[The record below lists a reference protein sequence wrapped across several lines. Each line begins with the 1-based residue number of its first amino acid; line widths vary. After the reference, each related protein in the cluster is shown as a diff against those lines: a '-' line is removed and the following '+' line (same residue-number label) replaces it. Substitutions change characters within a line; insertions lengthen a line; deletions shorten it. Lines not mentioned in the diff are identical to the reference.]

1 MGKFVNGARTSEISN
16 REIKAI
22 ELEGHSIAMVRVEN
36 KVYAIDAVCP
46 HQGGPL
52 AEGGLEEGVA
62 VVTCPWHGWQF
73 DMTNGRCLT
82 GPDVEQKQFKVKI
95 EGEDILIGL

>member
-1 MGKFVNGARTSEISN
+1 MGKCVKVAKTSEINN

-22 ELEGHSIAMVRVEN
+22 ELGGNSIAMVRVDGN
-36 KVYAIDAVCP
+36 VYAIDAVCP

-52 AEGGLEEGVA
+52 AEGGLEEGA
-62 VVTCPWHGWQF
+62 ARVTCPWHGWQF

-95 EGEDILIGL
+95 EGEDILIEL